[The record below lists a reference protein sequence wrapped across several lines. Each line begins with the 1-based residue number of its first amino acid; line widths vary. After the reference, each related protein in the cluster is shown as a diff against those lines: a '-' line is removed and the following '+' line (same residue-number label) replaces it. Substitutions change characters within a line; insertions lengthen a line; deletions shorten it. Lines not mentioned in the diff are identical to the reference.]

1 MLRGNVPCR
10 RACNAKNR
18 FHSSRCSQQMAELA
32 LGGKDGDVIGGS
44 AQAAAQ
50 RPCFGKVS
58 QAGAGGVGLNGTEI
72 ARVHPRPIRM
82 ASSIARLAWVPWGSG
97 ATM

>member
-1 MLRGNVPCR
+1 MPQGLH
-10 RACNAKNR
+10 AKNR
-18 FHSSRCSQQMAELA
+18 FHSPSGAQQMAELA

-58 QAGAGGVGLNGTEI
+58 QAGAGGVGL
-72 ARVHPRPIRM
+72 
-82 ASSIARLAWVPWGSG
+82 
-97 ATM
+97 